1 MLFRACGWCLQ
12 PCRDCPWAPG
22 TASPAH
28 SKGQTCLGHGDLAS
42 APFAEYPKPDR
53 LVWGGK
59 ARTLS
64 GSGHLRC
71 VAYIAERPPHPKPQ
85 AGDALA
91 AFCLKSHLCQASS
104 SSHPASSRPQPLPA
118 TLPYSCTALTQA
130 SWLQG
135 LLGSRA
141 ETAVLWL
148 CPLPSGSLPCSG
160 QMTVHTHRLHHQLPG
175 DCLSWSTLPTPLPC
189 LCTCPSTHSSDEPS
203 TQQVF
208 PGSPLMLC

>member
-1 MLFRACGWCLQ
+1 MLFPACGWCLQ
-12 PCRDCPWAPG
+12 PCGDCPWAPG

-28 SKGQTCLGHGDLAS
+28 SKGQTCLGHGDLDS

-59 ARTLS
+59 AHTLS
-64 GSGHLRC
+64 GSGHLRG
-71 VAYIAERPPHPKPQ
+71 VAYIAESPPQ
-85 AGDALA
+85 ASGGRCPRGLLPEIASLPGFLLFPPCILQAPA
-91 AFCLKSHLCQASS
+91 APSNS
-104 SSHPASSRPQPLPA
+104 
-118 TLPYSCTALTQA
+118 PYSCTALTQA

-160 QMTVHTHRLHHQLPG
+160 QMTVHTHRLYHQLPG
-175 DCLSWSTLPTPLPC
+175 DCLSWSTLPTPLPVH
-189 LCTCPSTHSSDEPS
+189 L
-203 TQQVF
+203 
-208 PGSPLMLC
+208 PLHAQL